1 MNFVEDGIWAD
12 IITPA
17 KDELDEKLEEKLE
30 ELTKLAESQGKN
42 LKITF
47 EK

>member
-17 KDELDEKLEEKLE
+17 KDELDEKLEE
-30 ELTKLAESQGKN
+30 LTKLAESQGKN

>member
-1 MNFVEDGIWAD
+1 MNFVEDGIWAE

-17 KDELDEKLEEKLE
+17 KDELNEKLE
-30 ELTKLAESQGKN
+30 ELTKLAKSQGKN

-47 EK
+47 EKQ